1 LVNLV
6 FNQIIK
12 KKMKRLGLI
21 LLMQCF
27 AVYSFAEYSLRGTVL
42 SESGEELVGANLML
56 SGSYKGTSTNE
67 NGEYEF
73 EKLKAGTYT
82 LKVTYIGYEPK
93 SISVNVDGETERDI
107 RLEPRH
113 IMAEEV
119 LVSAT
124 RAGDKTPVAK
134 TTVNQSTIESRNMGQ
149 DIPYLLTMTPSYV
162 ATSDAGA
169 GVGYTNFRIRGT
181 DLNRINVT
189 VNGIPMN
196 DAESHGTWFVDI
208 PDLAGSIENIQIQRG
223 VGTSTNGAAA
233 FGATINLQTSTLNK
247 DAYAE
252 YRTSFGSFNTFK
264 NSVSAGTGLLN
275 DHFTFDVRL
284 SKVNSDGFIDR
295 ASADLKSFFTSAGY
309 YSENTVIKVNVFSG
323 FEETYQ
329 AWYGVPS
336 VKLNNDVAGLERYR
350 DHWLWNSHSARAN
363 EEQFDHIMNSDA
375 RTYNFYTYENEV
387 DHYQQDHYQL
397 HFSHQLNDFLNI
409 NAALHYTYGRGYY
422 ENYEYDENFTDYQMT
437 VPEGIEVTD
446 LVARKW
452 LDNDFYG
459 ATFSL
464 NYEKNKSAFTFGGGH
479 STYDGDHFGNVI
491 WAQYMGE
498 NEKDH
503 EWYRGTG
510 LKKDFNVF
518 GKYSYQLTEA
528 FNLFADMQYRHIDY
542 DIDGIDDDLRD
553 LTQSHQYDFFNP
565 KFGVFYRPNNAQE
578 AYLSYAVAHREPTR
592 SNFVDADPTG
602 KQPVSETLRDLEAGY
617 TYKTST
623 FLVGANLYYMSY
635 KDQLIATGE
644 INDVGA
650 PIMVNADDSYRAGIE
665 LTGGLKITRSLNWDG
680 NVTFSQN
687 KIKDFTEYVD
697 NWDAG
702 GQEAFNLGET
712 DLAFSPN
719 VIVNSQ
725 LKFKPAPALSLSLL
739 SNYVGDQ
746 YIDNTSSEDRKLD
759 AWFVNNLKI
768 EYSWEGNLFDE
779 INLHL
784 MVNNLFDEEYES
796 NAWVYS
802 YYTGGTRYKMDGYF
816 PQAGTHFFAGIDFKF

>member
-1 LVNLV
+1 
-6 FNQIIK
+6 
-12 KKMKRLGLI
+12 MKRLGLI

-93 SISVNVDGETERDI
+93 RISVDVDGDTEQDI
-107 RLEPRH
+107 QLEPRH

-252 YRTSFGSFNTFK
+252 YRTSVGSFNTFK

-336 VKLNNDVAGLERYR
+336 AKLNNDVAGLERYR
-350 DHWLWNSHSARAN
+350 DHWLWNTHSARAN
-363 EEQFDHIMNSDA
+363 EEQFDHVMNSDA

-422 ENYEYDENFTDYQMT
+422 ENYEYDEDFTDYQMT

-464 NYEKNKSAFTFGGGH
+464 NYERNKSAFTFGGGH

-528 FNLFADMQYRHIDY
+528 FSLFADMQYRHIDY

-565 KFGVFYRPNNAQE
+565 KFGVFYRPSNAQE

-592 SNFVDADPTG
+592 SNFVDADPAG

-617 TYKTST
+617 TYKTSS

-635 KDQLIATGE
+635 KDQLIQTGE

-680 NVTFSQN
+680 NLTFSQN
-687 KIKDFTEYVD
+687 KITDFTEYVD

-702 GQEAFNLGET
+702 GQKAFNLGET

-746 YIDNTSSEDRKLD
+746 YIDNTSNEDRKLD

-768 EYSWEGNLFDE
+768 EHTINCKFFDE
-779 INLHL
+779 VKLHL
-784 MVNNLFDEEYES
+784 MVNNLFDVEYES

-802 YYTGGTRYKMDGYF
+802 YIYGNERYKMDGYF